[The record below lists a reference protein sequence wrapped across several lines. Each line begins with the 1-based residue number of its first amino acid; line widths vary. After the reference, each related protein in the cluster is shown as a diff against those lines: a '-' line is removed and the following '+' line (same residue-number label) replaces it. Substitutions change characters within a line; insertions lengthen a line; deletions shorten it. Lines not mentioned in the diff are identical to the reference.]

1 MDTKAPPMRHDEH
14 FRSLG
19 AVTVYDETYPNRYSY
34 KSGQYTEP
42 AGLFARYYF
51 NAQGTEIGY
60 VIPDVSN
67 LPNVHPYPRTWGI
80 PHTLV
85 PL

>member
-1 MDTKAPPMRHDEH
+1 MVNAMQHDEY
-14 FRSLG
+14 FRTLG
-19 AVTVYDETYPNRYSY
+19 ATQVYDEPYPNRYSY
-34 KSGQYTEP
+34 QSGQYTEP
-42 AGLFARYYF
+42 GGLFARYYF

-60 VIPDVSN
+60 VIPSVFN
-67 LPNVHPYPRTWGI
+67 VPNVHPTPRVWGM